1 MRGEYTVDAKGRLNF
16 PAKLR
21 NTFGEHFYIAKSIYD
36 KCLVVYNEASWKAF
50 QDKLRDKPQEMS
62 MPILRYVVGCACE
75 AEPDKQG
82 RIAVSQ
88 YLRDFAGITTNVT
101 IVTMGDD
108 KAEIWDTELLRE
120 NDEMFDQE
128 QIKKLAKRLEI

>member
-21 NTFGEHFYIAKSIYD
+21 NIFGDHFYIAKSIYD
-36 KCLVVYNEASWKAF
+36 KCLIVYNEKSWTEF
-50 QDKLRDKPQEMS
+50 QEKLKDKPQEIA
-62 MPILRYVVGCACE
+62 MPILRYVVGNACE

-82 RIAVSQ
+82 RIAITQ
-88 YLRDFAGITTNVT
+88 HLRDFAGITSNIT
-101 IVTMGDD
+101 IVSMGD

-120 NDEMFDQE
+120 NEEEFGQAAIM
-128 QIKKLAKRLEI
+128 KLAKKAEI